1 MSDGSPG
8 NWGFGLL
15 LTVERPRP
23 ELIAGSGDRNW
34 AELFTA
40 RPSPHPQ
47 EVLVYATSGRRAQ
60 AICSFN
66 QAAVLMDL
74 ISLAVMRAAPPP

>member
-8 NWGFGLL
+8 NWGLGLL
-15 LTVERPRP
+15 LTVKRPRP

-40 RPSPHPQ
+40 RPCPHSQ
-47 EVLVYATSGRRAQ
+47 EVVYATSGRRAQ

-74 ISLAVMRAAPPP
+74 ISLAVMKAAPPP